1 MSIIREVHSI
11 KLGKGLT
18 SVSEHGEHEA
28 ALEAS
33 SGRQTSSQ
41 SDGSFGLSTI
51 ISGSASAGSLNVS
64 LLPDQIPRPSSDVEA
79 GQGRSSSATGTNPLF
94 DRGGDDGVEM
104 NEV

>member
-1 MSIIREVHSI
+1 M

-18 SVSEHGEHEA
+18 SVSEHGEHE
-28 ALEAS
+28 
-33 SGRQTSSQ
+33 GRQISSQ

-51 ISGSASAGSLNVS
+51 NSGSASAGSLNVS
-64 LLPDQIPRPSSDVEA
+64 LLLPDQIPRPSSDLEA